1 MAWFTPCGATK
12 INGVAIGVQAMNVDG
27 KKLAINGINVDA
39 GMGGVVAT
47 FYGLF
52 SSFPFK
58 KKTNLEFLTSDSA
71 ATSIKGISIS
81 MGGEL
86 AVSITGIN
94 IAGGTTGS
102 YQLKGISITG
112 IYTKTVSFDGICI
125 SGIHNIANKGVG
137 IQIGLFNYCKN
148 LKGIQIGLWNK
159 SGNRDYHL

>member
-1 MAWFTPCGATK
+1 
-12 INGVAIGVQAMNVDG
+12 
-27 KKLAINGINVDA
+27 
-39 GMGGVVAT
+39 
-47 FYGLF
+47 
-52 SSFPFK
+52 
-58 KKTNLEFLTSDSA
+58 
-71 ATSIKGISIS
+71 

-137 IQIGLFNYCKN
+137 IQIGPFNYCKN